1 MKSSRTKF
9 TLIELLVV
17 IAIIAILAA
26 ILLPALQ
33 SARERGRSASCVNNL
48 KTVGNYTLMY
58 WNDYNTFFPGNA
70 PSGTTWICW
79 LGCHGVFTNWRPG
92 DWTLFKCP
100 VNFLRC
106 PSDTREYD
114 YVGAA
119 SSSASYAYNT
129 MIVNY
134 SNPSHIKKPSAL
146 IVFAERSSAS
156 DSSFLMPSNKS
167 TFDNLT
173 PNGIGFRHNN
183 FANVAMADG
192 HAASVKVIV
201 RADDL

>member
-1 MKSSRTKF
+1 MKFSRARF

-48 KTVGNYTLMY
+48 KTLGNYTLMY
-58 WNDYNTFFPGNA
+58 WNDYNTLFHGNN

-79 LGCHGVFTNWRPG
+79 LGCHGVFEKRLPG
-92 DWTLFKCP
+92 DWTVFQRP
-100 VNFLRC
+100 ANFLKC

-114 YVGAA
+114 YISSA
-119 SSSASYAYNT
+119 SSSTSYAYNSE
-129 MIVNY
+129 IVKY
-134 SNPSHIKKPSAL
+134 GNPSHIKKPSAL
-146 IVFAERSSAS
+146 IVFVDRDSAS
-156 DSSFLMPSNKS
+156 TSAFILPSNKS
-167 TFDNLT
+167 TFDQLT
-173 PNGIGFRHNN
+173 PNGVGFRHNRY
-183 FANVAMADG
+183 ANVVMADG
-192 HAASVKVIV
+192 HVSSVKVIV